1 MEMKGMGVEGAVT
14 VGGVG
19 KRWWIRRER
28 ERI

>member
-1 MEMKGMGVEGAVT
+1 MEMKGMGVEGAVR